1 MRRRSMIA
9 GVVPCVRPLVV
20 SSGPRDFPFYPLYP
34 NQTPSLAVVLELNL
48 GLRLKPKP
56 DNLTR
61 APPTRALRSEHI
73 GRRLDI
79 SATPW
84 RGFTSIREVSRRRG
98 AEGER
103 RSMPKTFAKNISAT
117 IFVKYPCEIEAPKR
131 QLRWGS
137 DLGSYCPRNS

>member
-1 MRRRSMIA
+1 MVNWTASW
-9 GVVPCVRPLVV
+9 
-20 SSGPRDFPFYPLYP
+20 RDEIHKIFYP

-48 GLRLKPKP
+48 GSLRGPKP
-56 DNLTR
+56 DNLPR
-61 APPTRALRSEHI
+61 APPTRPLRSDHI
-73 GRRLDI
+73 GRRLDF

-84 RGFTSIREVSRRRG
+84 RSLTSIREVRRRRG